1 MAENTNEVQT
11 LPVDKNKDEEILK
24 SAQMNEQE
32 TNDDVGLIIDDDDI
46 PDQNQEIPT
55 ANETEDEAPK
65 PTNGFVLD
73 HKIEPKKVQPKGV
86 QSGPLNSEQRKG
98 EIDKALSDMN
108 AEIEEQRRI
117 TEERIAKGDAPHTK
131 INDPDAPD
139 AVKKNNE
146 RLDEQTKKK
155 ESDESDDEEK
165 KSDTDDLDP
174 TADIKII
181 IDKSGMGKFEF
192 TEEEKKRIATSKRIH
207 LVEVE
212 DQDLG
217 TLNITKNIKD
227 KKDLTILKRNFN
239 KSYSRVLALT
249 SGYTCK
255 MKNLSAAEAIRMYQ
269 PLGND
274 TPNSILDK
282 WSVIYD
288 KITDVSV
295 GDFKDFDDF
304 CKNTAFQDYD
314 AFLHALIS
322 SSYPNDDS
330 IQFNCSK
337 ERGGCGKD
345 FSIPYDNQHM
355 LRESMITPELK
366 AHMVELINAS
376 AFIEKAKEVQANA
389 PVHRMKR
396 MRVDKESNIVVEF
409 YAPSVYEMVENTL
422 KVMEAH
428 HELTN
433 DENRNLVYLAQYIK
447 NIYVPDYE
455 AMETTGKISYYAV
468 SDLMSMV
475 TVLKQ
480 LDEIQIRI
488 IATRANSLN
497 EDYLFQFGFDKV
509 ECPHCG
515 HDWGEYKMSLDQILF
530 QRAQQRVTTE
540 ID

>member
-24 SAQMNEQE
+24 SAQMDEQE
-32 TNDDVGLIIDDDDI
+32 MNDDVGLIIDDDDI

-55 ANETEDEAPK
+55 SNEEEVHE

-86 QSGPLNSEQRKG
+86 QAGPLNSEQRKG

-117 TEERIAKGDAPHTK
+117 TEERIAKGDAPRMK

-139 AVKKNNE
+139 AVKKNND
-146 RLDEQTKKK
+146 RLDEETKKK
-155 ESDESDDEEK
+155 ESGESDEEK
-165 KSDTDDLDP
+165 ESDELDP

-212 DQDLG
+212 DKDLG
-217 TLNITKNIKD
+217 TLNITKNIKG

-239 KSYSRVLALT
+239 KSYSRVLALA

-255 MKNLSAAEAIRMYQ
+255 MKNLSAAEALRMYQ

-295 GDFKDFDDF
+295 GEFKDFDDF

-314 AFLHALIS
+314 AFLHAMIS

-330 IQFNCSK
+330 IQFNCDK

-345 FSIPYDNQHM
+345 FSIAYDNQHM
-355 LRESMITPELK
+355 LRESSITPGLK

-396 MRVDKESNIVVEF
+396 VRLDTDSNIIVEF

-422 KVMEAH
+422 KVMESH

-433 DENRNLVYLAQYIK
+433 DENRNLVYLAQYVK

-455 AMETTGKISYYAV
+455 AMETSDEISYYAV
-468 SDLMSMV
+468 SDLTSMV

-480 LDEIQIRI
+480 LNEIQLRI
-488 IATRANSLN
+488 IATRANDLN
-497 EDYLFQFGFDKV
+497 DDYLFRFGFDKV

-515 HDWGEYKMSLDQILF
+515 HDWGEYNMSLDQILF